1 MQRMIQPSVYKN
13 GFFLMRTMKIGK
25 YPLIPKANQRRRD
38 QSDRKQ
44 WGALSPAAHR
54 FSSMGFRYMPV

>member
-13 GFFLMRTMKIGK
+13 GFFLIGK

>member
-44 WGALSPAAHR
+44 WGALR